1 MKKNLLFLTSMLFV
15 SLLFSCK
22 NEKKSDTENFPVKE
36 DIKVKENFN
45 VEITASSSKKDD
57 FAVYFTENN
66 SIDFKSEDAVWNGM
80 KGANGDENLYFEL
93 TEDRIPTNIRLDLG
107 LNKDQDSVTIKTVK
121 VNYLTKSFQFNG
133 NDFFTYF
140 NKDEQFT
147 SKINDADKS
156 ITFYKTGAEYKT
168 PYFYPTPLNND
179 KVKEITT
186 RN

>member
-1 MKKNLLFLTSMLFV
+1 MKKNFLFLLSIFFLGF
-15 SLLFSCK
+15 LFSCK
-22 NEKKSDTENFPVKE
+22 NSEEKNPESTTAEQEIP
-36 DIKVKENFN
+36 VKENFN
-45 VEITASSSKKDD
+45 VQITASSAKKDD

-80 KGANGDENLYFEL
+80 KGSNGDENLYFEL

-133 NDFFTYF
+133 SDFFTYF

-147 SKINDADKS
+147 SKINEANKS
-156 ITFYKTGAEYKT
+156 ITFYKNGAEYKT
-168 PYFYPTPLNND
+168 PYFYPTQLNND
-179 KVKEITT
+179 KIKEITT